1 MSRTKEIWSV
11 PILLGLVFCS
21 QHVVSQQIIHISN
34 NILSDTLSSS
44 QFKYSDYDNEI
55 YKENT
60 AIFDNILLKQEFK
73 LLPADYTFLLAE
85 FNPVPDSLVDKPKWF
100 LASMLEDEGKLW
112 TSPFRIRKEDLK
124 FWIPII
130 TATAL
135 SIVYDEEIYSAI
147 KNFQNQHAWVSVIS
161 PVITRGGEVFP
172 IEAGALF
179 VMSGLIFHNEKAKQT
194 GFIALQTWVHAG
206 LIVQVGKLIFGR
218 QRPSYENG
226 VDKWHGFPESLNRF
240 RKDGSVSKY
249 DAFPS
254 GHTIEAFGLATV
266 IAEQY
271 KNIKIVPIIS
281 YSLAAGVGLSR
292 ITEDTH
298 WLSDVILGAAMGYGI
313 GKYMVRERKDTKW
326 TLIPQAAKD
335 DLKLTAI
342 CRF

>member
-1 MSRTKEIWSV
+1 MIRAQEIWSV
-11 PILLGLVFCS
+11 SIILGLLFYSHNVD
-21 QHVVSQQIIHISN
+21 SQQIINLSDNIS
-34 NILSDTLSSS
+34 SDTLSLS
-44 QFKYSDYDNEI
+44 QYKYLDIE
-55 YKENT
+55 
-60 AIFDNILLKQEFK
+60 L
-73 LLPADYTFLLAE
+73 
-85 FNPVPDSLVDKPKWF
+85 NPTLDSVIVMPKWI
-100 LASMLEDEGKLW
+100 LSSMLEDEGKLW
-112 TSPFRIRKEDLK
+112 TSPLRIKKKDLK
-124 FWIPII
+124 LWIPVI

-135 SIVYDEEIYSAI
+135 SIVYDEEIYSSI
-147 KNFQNQHAWVSVIS
+147 KNFQNQHAWVSKIS
-161 PVITRGGEVFP
+161 PVITRGGAAFVF
-172 IEAGALF
+172 EAGALF
-179 VMSGLIFHNEKAKQT
+179 VISGVIFSNEKARQT

-240 RKDGSVSKY
+240 RGGAVSKY

-342 CRF
+342 YRF

>member
-11 PILLGLVFCS
+11 PVLLGLVFCS
-21 QHVVSQQIIHISN
+21 QHVVSQQIMHISDS
-34 NILSDTLSSS
+34 ILSDPLSSG
-44 QFKYSDYDNEI
+44 QFKYPDYNEI

-60 AIFDNILLKQEFK
+60 AIFNNILLKQEFK
-73 LLPADYTFLLAE
+73 LFPEDYTILFTE
-85 FNPVPDSLVDKPKWF
+85 FNPVSDSLVDKPQWII
-100 LASMLEDEGKLW
+100 ASMIEDEGRLW

-124 FWIPII
+124 FWIPVI

-135 SIVYDEEIYSAI
+135 SIVYDEEIYSSI
-147 KNFQNQHAWVSVIS
+147 KNFQNQHAWVSRIS
-161 PVITRGGEVFP
+161 PVITRGGEAFP

-179 VMSGLIFHNEKAKQT
+179 VISGLIFHNEKARQT
-194 GFIALQTWVHAG
+194 GLIALQTLAHAG
-206 LIVQVGKLIFGR
+206 LIVHVGKLIFGR
-218 QRPSYENG
+218 QRPSYEDG
-226 VDKWHGFPESLNRF
+226 VDRWHGFPESLNRF

-254 GHTIEAFGLATV
+254 GHTIEAFGFATV

-281 YSLAAGVGLSR
+281 YTLAAGVGLSR
-292 ITEDTH
+292 ITEDAH
-298 WLSDVILGAAMGYGI
+298 WLSDVIMGAALGYGI

-326 TLIPQAAKD
+326 TLIPKASKD

-342 CRF
+342 YRF